1 MAMRSDK
8 RPLSPHLAHYR
19 WEITM
24 VTSVLHRASGIVLAL
39 GLPALAIWITSVASG
54 GVYASA
60 VNALL
65 TSWFAKLA
73 LMGWTL
79 ALMFHLMNGLRHL
92 GFDTGH
98 GWGMPTARA
107 TGWMAGVAAIG
118 LTVVIWLIV
127 FFA

>member
-1 MAMRSDK
+1 MATRSDK

-39 GLPALAIWITSVASG
+39 GLPALAIWITSVAAG
-54 GVYASA
+54 GDYAGTVSR
-60 VNALL
+60 VL
-65 TSWFAKLA
+65 TSWFGTLA

-98 GWGMPTARA
+98 GWGLPTARA
-107 TGWMAGVAAIG
+107 TGWTAGIGAVA
-118 LTVVIWLIV
+118 LTCLVWLIV